1 MLQQIRCVVRRTI
14 TEIVATETD
23 IAAIVV
29 ATTDMVDM
37 VAVEMAPVAFTDT
50 VVMRAIVIENLS

>member
-1 MLQQIRCVVRRTI
+1 M
-14 TEIVATETD
+14 D